1 MFFVWFAL
9 GLVARDAPSPRPS
22 GGASL
27 PNDALSLVQ
36 RLHEQPSPRPSVLYV
51 TGGGTQLV
59 PWLLCVPGASRT
71 VLEVQVP
78 YAQRSFDQL
87 TGEAPEQYCSAG
99 AARLLAEAAF
109 RRACELV
116 DGGSS
121 GGDCVGLGCTAV
133 LRSEPPKR
141 GQHRCFVAVH
151 SAAGVRELELTL
163 AKDAGRSRVCEDEVV
178 SRCALLALAAEC
190 GLDVPGA
197 EFWRLDGDEDDAAAA
212 AEPEQL
218 ALTFTPHPGVSSRDV
233 AARAHGE
240 PHAAGG
246 EVEEDAA

>member
-1 MFFVWFAL
+1 MLMLTFLTAGVSI
-9 GLVARDAPSPRPS
+9 GLVAHDAPSPRH
-22 GGASL
+22 ASL
-27 PNDALSLVQ
+27 PTDALSLVR
-36 RLHEQPSPRPSVLYV
+36 RLHEQQQPRPSVLYV
-51 TGGGTQLV
+51 TGGGTQLM

-78 YAQRSFDQL
+78 YAQRSFEQL

-121 GGDCVGLGCTAV
+121 SGDCVGLGCTAV

-141 GQHRCFVAVH
+141 GKHRCFVAVH

-178 SRCALLALAAEC
+178 SRCALLALATEC
-190 GLDVPGA
+190 GLDVPGT
-197 EFWRLDGDEDDAAAA
+197 EFWRLAGDEDGAAAA
-212 AEPEQL
+212 TEPEQL
-218 ALTFTPHPGVSSRDV
+218 ALTFTPHGGVSSDV
-233 AARAHGE
+233 
-240 PHAAGG
+240 P
-246 EVEEDAA
+246 